1 MINFI
6 KNNPLITF
14 LYLIYLI
21 VGLLVIDDFGIG
33 IEEHFQRSSGF
44 FWLKHLLSF
53 TNFDTLNSLV
63 DQKIIDI

>member
-44 FWLKHLLSF
+44 F
-53 TNFDTLNSLV
+53 LV
-63 DQKIIDI
+63 KTFIKFH